1 MDKLRIL
8 RPVMRSTIVFFCTLL
23 STALGAQ
30 SLEHVWASRVGSIN
44 DNEKIWRIAVDGFG
58 NVYATGVIRGTFT
71 DQGVTVSS
79 VGSGDIVLLKYDP
92 NGTLLWARSAGG
104 PYFDAAFGIDC
115 DKDGNVY
122 ITGAYSGLAVFDSVL
137 VSNIDPDGVNLPFHF
152 VARYSPS
159 GDLVWVRTVD
169 VDIATTTYPF
179 SMAYAIKLD
188 RLGKLVLSGAYA
200 NINADT
206 NQTAFS
212 TMRADTARFR
222 TCNFNSYDHIFVQK
236 MDTLGNTEWVHSL
249 GETNGLG
256 VLLSIAF
263 DAGVN
268 IWVGGNLSSGSS
280 LVSGPVNI
288 TADPVPYTGLA
299 YKLSP
304 SGQPLDGFV
313 LDCTS
318 EANVEDLI
326 VAGNGE
332 LFLAGWNKGSLN
344 GAPAASAIDG
354 FLART
359 SPSGAPI
366 WTNHLTGIGDDF
378 FAGIATTPEPNEIV
392 GGAFYFYQADFA
404 GTSLAT
410 SLGNHSAL
418 VRMDT
423 MGMVLEVL
431 QPELISG
438 STLIADVQSDDF
450 GNFFLAGDISGQSVF
465 GPDTITTGSQDMYV
479 CKISPSLSTALPE
492 PAPTTDP
499 LYVHPNPADDRV
511 FATLPAGMPPQ
522 TELLLLDAM
531 GRTVIKERVSSP
543 YVRLDTSSLPNG
555 TYLLTLLGGGE
566 RWNARVVVAH

>member
-1 MDKLRIL
+1 
-8 RPVMRSTIVFFCTLL
+8 MRSTILLFTAVL

-30 SLEHVWASRVGSIN
+30 SLEHVWSNRVGSIN
-44 DNEKIWRIAVDGFG
+44 DGEKIWRIAVDGFG
-58 NVYATGVIRGTFT
+58 NVYATGNIRGTFT
-71 DQGVTVSS
+71 DQGIS
-79 VGSGDIVLLKYDP
+79 VASIGGSDIILLKYDA
-92 NGTLLWARSAGG
+92 NGTLLWAKTAGG
-104 PYFDAAFGIDC
+104 PYGDAAFGIDC

-152 VARYSPS
+152 VARYSPD

-169 VDIATTTYPF
+169 VDIALTTYPF
-179 SMAYAIKLD
+179 SIAYAVKID
-188 RLGKLVLSGAYA
+188 RLGKLIIAGSYA
-200 NINADT
+200 NINPDT
-206 NQTAFS
+206 SQAAFS

-222 TCNFNSYDHIFVQK
+222 TCNFNSYDYIFVQK

-288 TADPVPYTGLA
+288 TAAPVPYTGLA

-304 SGQPLDGFV
+304 GGQPLDGFV

-318 EANVEDLI
+318 ESNLEDLI

-344 GAPAASAIDG
+344 GAPLASAIDG
-354 FLART
+354 YLMRT
-359 SPSGAPI
+359 SPSGVPL

-378 FAGIATTPEPNEIV
+378 FTGIATTPEPNEIV

-404 GTSLAT
+404 GTPLST

-431 QPELISG
+431 QPEVISG

-465 GPDTITTGSQDMYV
+465 GADTITTASQDMYV
-479 CKISPSLSTALPE
+479 CKISPALSTVVQE
-492 PAPTTDP
+492 GTTRTDRSH
-499 LYVHPNPADDRV
+499 VHPNPADDFLSV
-511 FATLPAGMPPQ
+511 ALPEGMPPQ
-522 TELLLLDAM
+522 TAMLLTDAL
-531 GRTVIKERVSSP
+531 GRTVMQERVASP
-543 YVRLDTSSLPNG
+543 QVRLDTSTLPNG
-555 TYLLTLLGGGE
+555 TYLLTALGGDQ